1 MCKVGLYL
9 KSKIFKITNSTLTDD
24 YYPKTWHKTKQS
36 KHFMKKTKKTHQVII
51 ALLNGRKHA
60 V

>member
-1 MCKVGLYL
+1 MCKVGVYL
-9 KSKIFKITNSTLTDD
+9 KSEIFKITNSTFTDD
-24 YYPKTWHKTKQS
+24 YYPKTCHKTIQR
-36 KHFMKKTKKTHQVII
+36 KHFVKKNKTHQVII

>member
-1 MCKVGLYL
+1 MCKVGVYL
-9 KSKIFKITNSTLTDD
+9 KSKIFKITNSTFTDD

-36 KHFMKKTKKTHQVII
+36 KHFVKKNKTYQVII